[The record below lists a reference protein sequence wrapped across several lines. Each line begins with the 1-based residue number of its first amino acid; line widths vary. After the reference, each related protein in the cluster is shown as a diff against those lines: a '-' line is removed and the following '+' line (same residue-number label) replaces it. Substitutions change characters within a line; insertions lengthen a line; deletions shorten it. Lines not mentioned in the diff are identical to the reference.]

1 MKGMGEYGKQVAMIA
16 AYNQGK
22 VELDMLDQALLDVRP
37 LICGKKWY
45 WLLVNTINIA
55 FAYS

>member
-37 LICGKKWY
+37 VICGKKWY

-55 FAYS
+55 FA